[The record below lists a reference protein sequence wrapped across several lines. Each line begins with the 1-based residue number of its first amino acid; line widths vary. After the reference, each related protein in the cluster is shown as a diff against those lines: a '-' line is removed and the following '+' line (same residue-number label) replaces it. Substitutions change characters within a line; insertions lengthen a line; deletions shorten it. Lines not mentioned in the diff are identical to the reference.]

1 MTVYLDIETTALFDR
16 GYTVE
21 PIEIAYWQ
29 DGGGPARIVLPHT
42 LVNADPDA
50 LRINRYYERHLDDP
64 SMWDGR
70 DALDG
75 LRSTLVAN
83 QIAGSAPWFDERV
96 LLGLFGRQVW
106 DHHLIDVPTYYA
118 GAVGIEGS
126 LGLAGSVQ
134 HAKQHF
140 GVFFEQEPNHTA
152 MGDTAAAR
160 TLHKWALNYNQIRST
175 R

>member
-96 LLGLFGRQVW
+96 LLGLFG
-106 DHHLIDVPTYYA
+106 
-118 GAVGIEGS
+118 
-126 LGLAGSVQ
+126 LACWRSF
-134 HAKQHF
+134 AT
-140 GVFFEQEPNHTA
+140 PRL
-152 MGDTAAAR
+152 AAR
-160 TLHKWALNYNQIRST
+160 RKSRDDLDPPSGAPASTTGQTRRTRPRSSAPS
-175 R
+175 